1 MVPGSTGWTGSNCA
15 AACQANAT
23 CYAWWHNG
31 GCRFYN
37 NATTG
42 FSANS
47 GIAGVAAGEL
57 CRSSSPTRTPSPSG
71 SPTLI
76 PCSAPPGYFCRGG
89 AALVCPIGAYCAGG
103 AALNVSC
110 YPATACSV
118 AGLSAQPAC
127 FWNVSSLAGSGA
139 VGSVNGIG
147 SMALFSRP
155 VAVAVNAQSIV
166 YVADSSNNLIRL
178 IYPNQSVI
186 TFAGKGTA
194 SASDGTGPAA
204 GFSGPNGLDVDQN
217 SVLYVAD
224 MNNNL
229 IRTVSPSGDVRTIIG
244 STPGSANGFGAAA
257 KLNHPA
263 TLAVL
268 PDGNLIICDRT
279 TT

>member
-1 MVPGSTGWTGSNCA
+1 
-15 AACQANAT
+15 
-23 CYAWWHNG
+23 
-31 GCRFYN
+31 
-37 NATTG
+37 
-42 FSANS
+42 
-47 GIAGVAAGEL
+47 
-57 CRSSSPTRTPSPSG
+57 
-71 SPTLI
+71 
-76 PCSAPPGYFCRGG
+76 
-89 AALVCPIGAYCAGG
+89 
-103 AALNVSC
+103 
-110 YPATACSV
+110 
-118 AGLSAQPAC
+118 
-127 FWNVSSLAGSGA
+127 
-139 VGSVNGIG
+139 
-147 SMALFSRP
+147 MALFSRP

-166 YVADSSNNLIRL
+166 YVADSSNNLIRVIYPNRSVFPLAGSEGAGVADGIGAAASFNGVNGISVDPNGTIWAADSSNNRIRKITPSGIVTTVAGSVGVVNPRQIAFDVIGSAYICEGNRIRRLAGGVLSTFAGSGAASWVDAVGTNAAFNIANGIARRNDGSFYVADLANNYIRL

-268 PDGNLIICDRT
+268 PDGNLIICDWT